1 MRHSPRHTENLARP
15 MAVELSVLE
24 KRGNEA
30 LRKAVDSTTRK
41 EFCPAAE
48 DLRRQVFTKR
58 RMFPVRHIMLILR
71 DAFERGASES
81 DVKAFV
87 RWMDREITQ
96 WYRPVGISVP
106 LPQAHLTEETAEAP
120 REIAEVMFRNDP
132 SPFTAH
138 KLLEAIR
145 AHEVATD
152 SLEEVAASYLNN
164 LQRVS

>member
-1 MRHSPRHTENLARP
+1 MPLDRFLARP

-81 DVKAFV
+81 DVTAFV

-96 WYRPVGISVP
+96 WYRPQSVNVSL
-106 LPQAHLTEETAEAP
+106 LPKAHLDEETAEAP

-145 AHEVATD
+145 VHEVATD